1 MNTFSDLA
9 NRCSEFTLTAL
20 KDVEYKTIKE
30 LEISGATALVKTL
43 QMVRLNKVI
52 FAVGIFSIFEAV
64 LQDQLNCK
72 KGFDEAENILKQS
85 GEIIILQQFSDIK
98 LAVNALKHGHGR
110 SYNDLIIKNG
120 GTLISQIKQPTENF
134 FNEGDVSEVTTL
146 IDVDDKFIEGCVE
159 IIEKVSKVIQNN
171 RPGVFL

>member
-1 MNTFSDLA
+1 MHSFTELS
-9 NRCSEFTLTAL
+9 NRCTEFTLTAL

-30 LEISGATALVKTL
+30 LGTSGATAKVKTL

-72 KGFDEAENILKQS
+72 KGFDEAEIILKQA
-85 GEIIILQQFSDIK
+85 GEITILQKFIDIK
-98 LAVNALKHGHGR
+98 FAVNVLKHGHGQ
-110 SYNDLIIKNG
+110 SYNALIIKNG
-120 GTLISQIKQPTENF
+120 GTLISQIKQPTENI

-146 IDVDDKFIEGCVE
+146 IDVDDKFIEGCVK